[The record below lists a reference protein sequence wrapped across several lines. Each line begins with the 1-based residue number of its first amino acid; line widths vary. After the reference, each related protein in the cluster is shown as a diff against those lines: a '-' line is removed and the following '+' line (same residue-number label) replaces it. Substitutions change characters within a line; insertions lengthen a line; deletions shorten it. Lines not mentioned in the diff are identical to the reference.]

1 MSTTELLLST
11 NLEGRVSRTLKSYF
25 RNANDVLLR
34 ESLQATGL
42 TEEHVEEI
50 MSLLGKNYTVSEI
63 IDMMREKG
71 AFQKS

>member
-25 RNANDVLLR
+25 RSTNDVLLR

-50 MSLLGKNYTVSEI
+50 MSLLDNNHTVSEI
-63 IDMMREKG
+63 MDLMREKG
-71 AFQKS
+71 AFQK